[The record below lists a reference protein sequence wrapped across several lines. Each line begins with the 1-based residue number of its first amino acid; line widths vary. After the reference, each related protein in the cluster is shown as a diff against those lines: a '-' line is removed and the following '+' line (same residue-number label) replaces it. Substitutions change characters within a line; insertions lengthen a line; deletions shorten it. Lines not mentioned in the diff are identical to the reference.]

1 MTAYASLAME
11 DRGELLVSVGDKVYA
26 GMIVGERNLPQD
38 LRVNIVREKKLTNM
52 RASSSDATVTLHA
65 PRLLTLDQAIEFIA
79 EDEVVEVTPE
89 SVRLR
94 KFILDPKLG
103 K

>member
-1 MTAYASLAME
+1 
-11 DRGELLVSVGDKVYA
+11 
-26 GMIVGERNLPQD
+26 
-38 LRVNIVREKKLTNM
+38 
-52 RASSSDATVTLHA
+52 
-65 PRLLTLDQAIEFIA
+65 LTLDQAIEFIA

-94 KFILDPKLG
+94 KFILDQRLG

>member
-1 MTAYASLAME
+1 
-11 DRGELLVSVGDKVYA
+11 
-26 GMIVGERNLPQD
+26 
-38 LRVNIVREKKLTNM
+38 M
-52 RASSSDATVTLHA
+52 RASSADATVTLHA

-79 EDEVVEVTPE
+79 EDEVVEVTPV

-94 KFILDPKLG
+94 KFILDQRLG